1 MTVKYT
7 VVGRRNPGDPEE
19 AKKYY
24 PYLKSSGKVMLRQLT
39 QRIAEISTVSS
50 VDTVAV
56 LEALLIVIPRELA
69 AGNIVQLGD
78 LGSFSLRV
86 RSQGADTPEEVT
98 ASNITRT
105 MTTFRPGKRFKDT
118 LKSIT
123 FEKA

>member
-24 PYLKSSGKVMLRQLT
+24 PYLKSSGKVTLRQLT

-56 LEALLIVIPRELA
+56 LEALLTVIPRELA

-98 ASNITRT
+98 ASHITKT